1 MMYAQ
6 QPFHH
11 EDYCWDGGVFVTG
24 GRVVRCSLLRL
35 HGPGTPCWEQQIPL
49 ERPFWHWHADSARYR
64 FGGVL
69 FEVEGGPEAV
79 VEVRTKA
86 ATLRFSIAE
95 ITARRQISRHV
106 GFRYSN
112 ASTSRSML
120 DGHDPNL
127 DTPEEIA
134 AMTRADGRWRSFME
148 AASIQGPVHRWNRT
162 DWVWI
167 APGAAPRSR
176 SRSPTGVRTSRA

>member
-1 MMYAQ
+1 MGHCRCRRWVRCHLRDELELEGENHVLRVHWGYYMMYAQ

-35 HGPGTPCWEQQIPL
+35 HGPATPCWEKQIPL
-49 ERPFWHWHADSARYR
+49 DRPFWHWHAESARYR

-86 ATLRFSIAE
+86 ATLRFSIGE
-95 ITARRQISRHV
+95 ITASRQVSGTSGSV
-106 GFRYSN
+106 T
-112 ASTSRSML
+112 AMSTSRPCSM
-120 DGHDPNL
+120 
-127 DTPEEIA
+127 
-134 AMTRADGRWRSFME
+134 AMTRIST
-148 AASIQGPVHRWNRT
+148 P
-162 DWVWI
+162 
-167 APGAAPRSR
+167 PK
-176 SRSPTGVRTSRA
+176 RSPR

>member
-1 MMYAQ
+1 MSKNHVLRVHWGYYMMYAQ

-35 HGPGTPCWEQQIPL
+35 HGPGTPCWEKQIPL

-112 ASTSRSML
+112 ASTSRPCST
-120 DGHDPNL
+120 G
-127 DTPEEIA
+127 
-134 AMTRADGRWRSFME
+134 MTRTS
-148 AASIQGPVHRWNRT
+148 T
-162 DWVWI
+162 L
-167 APGAAPRSR
+167 PR
-176 SRSPTGVRTSRA
+176 RSPR